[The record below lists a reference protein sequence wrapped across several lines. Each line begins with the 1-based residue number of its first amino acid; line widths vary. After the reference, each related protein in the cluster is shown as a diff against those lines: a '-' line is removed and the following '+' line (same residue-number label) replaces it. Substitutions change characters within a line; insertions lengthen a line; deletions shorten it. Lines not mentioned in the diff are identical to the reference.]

1 VIVGQNTTGAVGKR
15 RAEGSVIEGG
25 FQGQAA
31 LPSREPATFLSHI
44 PNKSVPAFAN
54 WNWVLKRLTE
64 AP

>member
-1 VIVGQNTTGAVGKR
+1 MNATKA
-15 RAEGSVIEGG
+15 RALNPEPLRAGSVIEGG
-25 FQGQAA
+25 FRGQAA